1 MQKKTNIKIMMFIWA
16 ERLPLIFSLVIGLLS
31 AAVYYLVLFAS
42 MADTESAL
50 VWLLGVGLGGASI
63 GYLAGLSVG
72 KQVYREQQGTE
83 PSITDGY
90 EQSNNGD

>member
-1 MQKKTNIKIMMFIWA
+1 MQRKKSLKIMMFIWA
-16 ERLPLIFSLVIGLLS
+16 ERLPLIFALVIGLLS

-50 VWLLGVGLGGASI
+50 IWLLGCGLGGASI
-63 GYLAGLSVG
+63 GYLAGLSVA
-72 KQVYREQQGTE
+72 KQVYSVQQGTG

-90 EQSNNGD
+90 EQLNDGD

>member
-1 MQKKTNIKIMMFIWA
+1 MFIWA
-16 ERLPLIFSLVIGLLS
+16 ERLPLILALVIGLLS
-31 AAVYYLVLFAS
+31 TGLYYLVLFAS

-50 VWLLGVGLGGASI
+50 IWLLGFGVGGASI
-63 GYLAGLSVG
+63 GYLAGLSIA
-72 KQVYREQQGTE
+72 KQVYGEQQGTE

>member
-1 MQKKTNIKIMMFIWA
+1 MQTKKNTKIMMFIWA
-16 ERLPLIFSLVIGLLS
+16 ERLPLILALVIGLLS

-50 VWLLGVGLGGASI
+50 IWLLGVGLGGASI
-63 GYLAGLSVG
+63 GYLAGLSVA
-72 KQVYREQQGTE
+72 KQVYREQQGTG